1 MSKSG
6 RIQSL
11 LQKEIIILDGA
22 AGTELQKKGLP
33 TGTCPELW
41 CLENPQI
48 TKEIHDS
55 YAQAGA
61 QIVYTCTFGAN
72 RFKLAQYGAGE
83 NVYKINHDLA
93 RLARQAV
100 DKKIMVAGDIGPTGL
115 FVEPFGPLDF
125 EEAVAAYKGQVRGLI
140 DGGCDLIVIETM
152 IDIQETR
159 AALLAVK
166 EIKDIFTI
174 ASMTY
179 EKDGHTLNGTDPVSA
194 LITLQSLGADAVGC
208 NCSCG
213 PEKMLEFISLMK
225 PYATVPLIA
234 KPNAGVPRL
243 ENGKTVFDMD
253 AANFGF
259 WGVKLAEAG
268 ANMIGGCCGT
278 TPLHIQNLAKD
289 LAQHHPQ
296 PQVRKSIGAVSSSR
310 GYLIFE
316 ENNPLYIAGERIN
329 PTGKKALQQE
339 LLEGKTSIIRQMAA
353 QQEKQGAHL
362 LDINV
367 GQPGIDEVTAIKSI
381 IGLLSTTTKLPLVID
396 SSKIETIEAALRIY
410 PGRMLINSISGEKE
424 KIARLLPLAAKYGAM
439 FILLPL
445 VDGEIPCTAEKPQA
459 VIKNIYSQARKFGF
473 NKDDFLVDCL
483 VMAVASDP
491 QAAQETLKTLRWCT
505 ETFHS
510 RTIFGLSNVSFG
522 MPGRT
527 WLNAAFLAMAQ
538 LNGLTAAIANPES
551 TEFMNIKKAGDALT
565 AKEKGALKF
574 IEHFS
579 DQQNVS
585 SATAESAIL
594 SPQEK
599 VTAAVME
606 GNRENIISLIEAF
619 LTSGIAASEL
629 VGKVMIP
636 AIVRVGDLYE
646 KKIYFLPQ
654 LMASAETMKKALDYL
669 EPHLKKDAAGDKGK
683 ILMATVKGDIHD
695 IGKNI
700 VALLLRNYGY
710 NVIDLGK
717 DIATY
722 DIIGAVK
729 KECPDVIGLSA
740 LMTTTMVNMKEVVD
754 TARVEGIKTPFILG
768 GAVVT
773 EAYAHSIGAAFAKD
787 GVEAVKVVEKLIIS
801 NHKF

>member
-6 RIQSL
+6 KIHSL
-11 LQKEIIILDGA
+11 LKKEIIVLDGA
-22 AGTELQKKGLP
+22 AGTELQKKGMP
-33 TGTCPELW
+33 PGVCPELW
-41 CLENPQI
+41 CLENPRI
-48 TKEIHDS
+48 TQNIHTS

-61 QIVYTCTFGAN
+61 QIIYTCTFVAN
-72 RFKLAQYGAGE
+72 RFKLAEYGAGE
-83 NVYKINHDLA
+83 NVYEINRDLA

-100 DKKIMVAGDIGPTGL
+100 GKKIMVAGDIGPTGL
-115 FVEPFGPLDF
+115 FVEPFGSLGF
-125 EEAVAAYKGQVRGLI
+125 EEAVAAYKEQVRGLI

-166 EIKDIFTI
+166 ETTDIFTI
-174 ASMTY
+174 VSMTY
-179 EKDGHTLNGTDPVSA
+179 EKDGHTLSGTDPVSA

-208 NCSCG
+208 NCSTG

-225 PYATVPLIA
+225 PHATVPLLA
-234 KPNAGVPRL
+234 KPNAGMPRL
-243 ENGKTVFDMD
+243 EEGNTVFDMEAD
-253 AANFGF
+253 DFGS
-259 WGVKLAEAG
+259 WGMKLVEAG
-268 ANMIGGCCGT
+268 ANMVGGCCGT
-278 TPLHIQNLAKD
+278 TPLHIAKLAKTVAGMKPRPP
-289 LAQHHPQ
+289 L
-296 PQVRKSIGAVSSSR
+296 RKSIGALSSSR
-310 GYLIFE
+310 GSLIFA
-316 ENNPLYIAGERIN
+316 ENDPLYIVGERIN
-329 PTGKKALQQE
+329 PTGKKALQHE
-339 LLEGKTSIIRQMAA
+339 LLEGKTSIIRQMAMA
-353 QQEKQGAHL
+353 QEKQGAHL
-362 LDINV
+362 LDVNV
-367 GQPGIDEVTAIKSI
+367 GQPGIDEVGTIRST
-381 IGLLSTTTKLPLVID
+381 IGLLTTATKLPLVVD
-396 SSKIETIEAALRIY
+396 SSKVETIEAALRIY

-424 KIARLLPLAAKYGAM
+424 KMARLLPLAAKYGAM

-445 VDGEIPCTAEKPQA
+445 VDGEIPRTTEKRRA

-473 NKDDFLVDCL
+473 TKDDFLVDCL
-483 VMAVASDP
+483 VMAVASDS
-491 QAAQETLKTLRWCT
+491 QAARETLNTLRWCT

-551 TEFMNIKKAGDALT
+551 AEFMNIKKAGDALT

-579 DQQNVS
+579 DRQSVPS
-585 SATAESAIL
+585 GTAEGASLA
-594 SPQEK
+594 PEEK
-599 VTAAVME
+599 IAAAVSE
-606 GNRENIISLIEAF
+606 GDRENILSLVAAV
-619 LTSGIAASEL
+619 LTSGISASEL
-629 VGKVMIP
+629 VDKVMIP
-636 AIVRVGDLYE
+636 AIVRVGNLYE

-669 EPHLKKDAAGDKGK
+669 EPYLKKDAAGGKGK

-717 DIATY
+717 DVPAEEIVRA
-722 DIIGAVK
+722 AQ
-729 KECPDVIGLSA
+729 KESPDVIGLSA
-740 LMTTTMVNMKEVVD
+740 LMTTTMVKMKEVVD
-754 TARVEGIKTPFILG
+754 TARARGIKTPFILG

-773 EAYAHSIGAAFAKD
+773 QAYAASIGAAFARD
-787 GVEAVKVVEKLIIS
+787 GVEAIKVVEKLI
-801 NHKF
+801 KR